1 MSELLAQGPEF
12 AGENKSLVPEFSPV
26 DEVAGAL
33 LLFWDARATNNEVAA
48 QEARRVI
55 TAAGGTSLAA
65 INRAHEIRRGTQLVE
80 DDTAIVEAPVQS
92 LAERHFAAMQ
102 HGDEDAMNEIESQMF
117 EQ

>member
-12 AGENKSLVPEFSPV
+12 AGENESLVPEFSPV
-26 DEVAGAL
+26 DEVANAL

-48 QEARRVI
+48 QEAQRAI

-80 DDTAIVEAPVQS
+80 ADTVMVETPVQS
-92 LAERHFAAMQ
+92 LADLHFAAMQ
-102 HGDEDAMNEIESQMF
+102 YGDEDAMSEIESQMF
-117 EQ
+117 GQ